1 MTAALLLASSL
12 AVTRQWFYWI
22 APLLMLAVIAMI
34 GGLLIGYYVKVLR
47 PKYRGR

>member
-1 MTAALLLASSL
+1 VTTALLLASSV

-22 APLLMLAVIAMI
+22 APLLMLAVVAMI
-34 GGLLIGYYVKVLR
+34 GGLMIGYYVKVLR

>member
-1 MTAALLLASSL
+1 MIAAFLVATTL

-22 APLLMLAVIAMI
+22 APLLMLACVAMI
-34 GGLLIGYYVKVLR
+34 GGLAVGYYVKILR

>member
-1 MTAALLLASSL
+1 MTALFVFATSL
-12 AVTRQWFYWI
+12 AATRQWFYWI

-34 GGLLIGYYVKVLR
+34 GGLALGYYVKILR